1 MTSFSEF
8 LLFFSPDNVVNGALV
23 LLGTLLGIPYVYLQY
38 KASPKFW
45 VASALNALP
54 FIYVNFVQG
63 NFATAGLFVYY
74 LLVAVQAIFFKHE
87 EVTEE
92 GVFLI
97 YTTPRRKYLPL
108 LLVYTLLLLLFYGF
122 LSHVQ
127 QLLGHS
133 FLGISV
139 AVPQTPLLDAFAT
152 ALSCTG
158 MWLISRKYMEHWLI
172 WIVVNL
178 GYVGMYVLQLNYFW
192 AGLFFL
198 YLVMSVVGWLEWRK
212 LHQQQQIIP
221 NRSLDRYGTN
231 RN

>member
-108 LLVYTLLLLLFYGF
+108 LLISILLLLLFYGF

-212 LHQQQQIIP
+212 LHQQQQVAA
-221 NRSLDRYGTN
+221 
-231 RN
+231 

>member
-1 MTSFSEF
+1 M
-8 LLFFSPDNVVNGALV
+8 NGALV

-108 LLVYTLLLLLFYGF
+108 LLISTLLLLLFYGF

-127 QLLGHS
+127 QLFGTFLPWNFRGSAANSVARCLCHRLELHRNVAHFS
-133 FLGISV
+133 QIYGALAHLDRRESGLCGDVCAATQLFLGWSLFPLSRDVCGGLAGVEKAPPATTGVSIAHGLV
-139 AVPQTPLLDAFAT
+139 AIL
-152 ALSCTG
+152 CT
-158 MWLISRKYMEHWLI
+158 
-172 WIVVNL
+172 
-178 GYVGMYVLQLNYFW
+178 
-192 AGLFFL
+192 LFLTFL
-198 YLVMSVVGWLEWRK
+198 
-212 LHQQQQIIP
+212 H
-221 NRSLDRYGTN
+221 
-231 RN
+231 

>member
-108 LLVYTLLLLLFYGF
+108 
-122 LSHVQ
+122 
-127 QLLGHS
+127 
-133 FLGISV
+133 
-139 AVPQTPLLDAFAT
+139 
-152 ALSCTG
+152 
-158 MWLISRKYMEHWLI
+158 
-172 WIVVNL
+172 
-178 GYVGMYVLQLNYFW
+178 
-192 AGLFFL
+192 
-198 YLVMSVVGWLEWRK
+198 K
-212 LHQQQQIIP
+212 L
-221 NRSLDRYGTN
+221 
-231 RN
+231 